1 MIRAAFVALA
11 ALATTA
17 PAVPF
22 GPGTTNWDGPPPKRF
37 QGDAAVVVSF
47 QASVTPPCD
56 PAPPGLETVACEFEA
71 ANGVPVIILPNPNQF
86 PDDPYAQIVA
96 HELAHRSGWAGNHPL

>member
-17 PAVPF
+17 VPF
-22 GPGTTNWDGPPPKRF
+22 GPGTRNYDGPPPARF
-37 QGDAAVVVSF
+37 QSDAAVIVSF
-47 QASVTPPCD
+47 ESDVSGDCGK
-56 PAPPGLETVACEFEA
+56 APPGLVTVACEFKA
-71 ANGVPVIILPNPNQF
+71 AKGVNVMVLPNPNQF

-96 HELAHRSGWAGNHPL
+96 HELGHRLGWKGNHPL